1 MEFSSVQVQRG
12 SLVCRENLRTVVMRC
27 CHRKRER
34 RLCAGESHL

>member
-1 MEFSSVQVQRG
+1 MDFSSAQVQRG
-12 SLVCRENLRTVVMRC
+12 SVCRENLRTVVMRC